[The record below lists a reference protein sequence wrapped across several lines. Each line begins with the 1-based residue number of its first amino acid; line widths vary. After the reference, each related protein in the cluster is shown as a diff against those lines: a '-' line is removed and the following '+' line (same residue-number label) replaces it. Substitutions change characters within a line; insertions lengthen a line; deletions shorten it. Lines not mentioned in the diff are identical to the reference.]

1 MKINNQIEFFKNM
14 IYFEDC
20 EQLVE
25 ESLGLL
31 NQIGCACLY

>member
-1 MKINNQIEFFKNM
+1 M

-31 NQIGCACLY
+31 NQIGCACLYWRI